1 MRSEPQRT
9 SGTCDAMTDEDRARR
24 VLPPCSCEG
33 GFKERGL
40 VAPDCV
46 WCNWGED
53 VADALAAVR
62 ADERERCARL
72 VEGWHI
78 KRGGYLNL
86 ATAIRAGTP

>member
-1 MRSEPQRT
+1 
-9 SGTCDAMTDEDRARR
+9 MTDEERARGWLEDR
-24 VLPPCSCEG
+24 PTLMHRLRDEHE
-33 GFKERGL
+33 FKALTG
-40 VAPDCV
+40 AI
-46 WCNWGED
+46 
-53 VADALAAVR
+53 ADLLAAVR